1 MTVHILVFAGVSF
14 SVIHPRHRDCS
25 VALAGRLSSISFEA
39 TDGIPEAASWV
50 PEEERRV
57 LFEPPGLESSSTLG
71 KLK

>member
-39 TDGIPEAASWV
+39 TDGIPEAAS
-50 PEEERRV
+50 
-57 LFEPPGLESSSTLG
+57 
-71 KLK
+71 